1 MLGGF
6 ILVPGDQFPK
16 GWWSIGIGVIMLGL
30 NIARNFCEIKMS
42 GFMTVLGI
50 LAILSGVLQL
60 AGMDML
66 EGAILPIIL
75 GAYIIIKPWFDKRQL
90 LGRQRKDE
98 QNRRF
103 WMMSI
108 AHLSKYIAKMG

>member
-1 MLGGF
+1 MLSGF

-16 GWWSIGIGVIMLGL
+16 GWWSIGVGTIMLGL
-30 NIARNFCEIKMS
+30 NVARYFFEIKIS
-42 GFMTVLGI
+42 GFTTVLGI
-50 LAILSGVLQL
+50 LAIISGVLQL
-60 AGMDML
+60 AGMDMP
-66 EGAILPIIL
+66 EGAILLIIL

-108 AHLSKYIAKMG
+108 AHLSIYIAKMG